1 MTWQGSFG
9 EVVEALDMQTGEK
22 VAIKIVKRHPDY
34 TLQAQGEIATFEL
47 LHQNY
52 QDRDHPGQRNI
63 GTDAPRGL
71 MMEH

>member
-1 MTWQGSFG
+1 
-9 EVVEALDMQTGEK
+9 MQTGEK

-63 GTDAPRGL
+63 GTDAALSSGL
-71 MMEH
+71 LMEHWDGVLMCSLCS

>member
-1 MTWQGSFG
+1 
-9 EVVEALDMQTGEK
+9 MQTGEK

-63 GTDAPRGL
+63 GTVHVRLYEWPLGRSL
-71 MMEH
+71 